1 MGNSIQT
8 LPLPALRERS
18 GDSSVATTPSDYRVA
33 VDGKF
38 FRRDQARFR
47 IQGATYGPFAANA
60 SGDPLPGRRRV
71 EHDLEL
77 MTAAAINAL
86 RLYHPPP
93 QWFLETAEQFGLS
106 LLIDIPWSKHLCFLD
121 SARAQAEAR
130 QAVRDA
136 VQHGQGFASIFA
148 YSVGNE
154 MPPSVLRW
162 HGKQRVERFLRELI
176 DVAKQADAESLAT
189 YASYPPTEYLEVQ
202 GADFLTFNVYLHDRE
217 VFRRYLHRLQNIVGD
232 KPLVLGELGMDTIRH
247 GEVEQAEF
255 LSGHLQEALFA
266 GAAGAFVFSW
276 TDEWHTG
283 GHAIDDWAFGLTDR
297 NRRPKASYHAIREVF
312 ESDPAALAPRAPKVS
327 VVVCSYNGGATL
339 RQCLESLLDVNYPD
353 YEIIVVDDGSTD
365 DTVDILLEF
374 PSVKVIR
381 QPNRGLSAA
390 RNAGLDAATGAIVAY
405 TDSDCFADADWLSL
419 LVEQLERSGAA
430 AVGGPNLTPDDGW
443 LASCV
448 GASPGQP
455 THVLENDQV
464 AEHIPGCNMA
474 FRREALLALNGF
486 DPQYRTAGDDVDIC
500 WRLQQSGEWITFAP
514 GAFVWHHRRQTPR
527 TYFRQ
532 QAGYGEAEALLRFHH
547 PARFNGLGSGKWN
560 GVVYGDALQG
570 IRLAGPLI
578 YRGAFGMGMFQCLYQ
593 PQASHWAMLPS
604 TLEWHA
610 LVLICFLLA
619 LLVPQAALVGAL
631 MLLASAAVAA
641 AQAYQA
647 KLPRKYDG
655 VLARVVVVFLCYVQ
669 PLVRSWR
676 RQCTRFF
683 TYRRSVVRAATGWTS
698 STRMPLLGGCVI
710 DYWSDNGTERL
721 HLIQQV
727 VIAIGQQR
735 WAKTLDTGWESWDL
749 ELFCN
754 SWTVARMVTADEE
767 HGGGKR
773 LIRVRYLAR
782 PSGYAVALG
791 GLATMLLL
799 CAVLLASWPAAAVAA
814 LLFGIVSIGYW
825 SGKRRCSALIA
836 LVDATALELGLIP
849 CAQEETPLPCP
860 VNLVAP
866 EAASA

>member
-1 MGNSIQT
+1 MGNFIQT
-8 LPLPALRERS
+8 LPRPALRDSTSSLPERS
-18 GDSSVATTPSDYRVA
+18 LPGQRIA

-38 FRRDQARFR
+38 FRRSQHRFR
-47 IQGATYGPFAANA
+47 IQGATYGPFAPNA
-60 SGDPLPGRRRV
+60 SGVPLPDRRRV
-71 EHDLEL
+71 EHDFEQ
-77 MTAAAINAL
+77 MNAAGINAL
-86 RLYHPPP
+86 RLYHSPP
-93 QWFLETAEQFGLS
+93 QWFLESAEQFGLA

-121 SARAQAEAR
+121 TPSAQAEAR
-130 QAVRDA
+130 LAVRQAVKR
-136 VQHGQGFASIFA
+136 GLGFASVLA

-154 MPPSVLRW
+154 IPPGVVRW
-162 HGKQRVERFLRELI
+162 HGKQRTERFLRELI
-176 DVAKQADAESLAT
+176 DVAKQADPQALAT
-189 YASYPPTEYLEVQ
+189 YASYPPTEYLDVSS
-202 GADFLTFNVYLHDRE
+202 ADFLTFNVYLHDRAA
-217 VFRRYLHRLQNIVGD
+217 FRRYLHRLQNLVGD

-247 GEVEQAEF
+247 GELDQAEF
-255 LSGHLQEALFA
+255 LSGHLRETLFA

-276 TDEWHTG
+276 TDDWHTG
-283 GHAIDDWAFGLTDR
+283 GHAVEDWAFGLTDR
-297 NRRPKASYHAIREVF
+297 DRRPKASYHAVRELF
-312 ESDPAALAPRAPKVS
+312 ESAPAALLPAAPKVS
-327 VVVCSYNGGATL
+327 IVVCTYNGGATL
-339 RQCLESLLDVNYPD
+339 RQCLESLLEVKYPSF
-353 YEIIVVDDGSTD
+353 EIIVVDDGSTD
-365 DTVDILLEF
+365 DTVDILLDF
-374 PSVKVIR
+374 PSVIVIR

-390 RNAGLDAATGAIVAY
+390 RNAGLYAATGEIIAY
-405 TDSDCFADADWLSL
+405 TDSDCFADADWLTL

-474 FRREALLALNGF
+474 FRREVLMALSGF

-500 WRLQQSGEWITFAP
+500 WRLQQAGDWITFAP

-570 IRLAGPLI
+570 IRLAQPLI
-578 YRGAFGMGMFQCLYQ
+578 HRGAFGMGMFQCLYQ
-593 PQASHWAMLPS
+593 PQVSHWAMLPS

-610 LVLICFLLA
+610 LILVCLLLG
-619 LLVPQAALVGAL
+619 LLLPQAALLGAV
-631 MLLASAAVAA
+631 MLLASGAVAA

-655 VLARVVVVFLCYVQ
+655 VLARLVVMFLCYVQ
-669 PLVRSWR
+669 PLVRAWR
-676 RQCTRFF
+676 RQRTRFF
-683 TYRRSVVRAATGWTS
+683 SHRRSVLRAPAGWS
-698 STRMPLLGGCVI
+698 SGGSMPWLGSRVI

-721 HLIQQV
+721 QLIQR
-727 VIAIGQQR
+727 ILTAIGQQR
-735 WAKTLDTGWESWDL
+735 WTKTLDNGWESWDL

-754 SWTVARMVTADEE
+754 SWTVAQMVTADEE
-767 HGGGKR
+767 HGSGKR

-782 PSGYAVALG
+782 PSDYAVALFS
-791 GLATMLLL
+791 LATVVLL
-799 CAVLLASWPAAAVAA
+799 CAALLASWSAAAVAA
-814 LLFGIVSIGYW
+814 PLFGIVSLGYW

-836 LVDATALELGLIP
+836 LVNVTALELGLIP
-849 CAQEETPLPCP
+849 CGREEASVPRPARLT
-860 VNLVAP
+860 AA